1 MGIRIAELPSRFFE
15 FAMIW
20 ALYYLAWRH
29 PDLQKDWL
37 LIGRKS
43 KWVIAAVTGYFTIT
57 SVVQCF
63 TFHQYDYP
71 QKNEPFPF
79 LRWAMFTGSR
89 KSISEVDVYEFEGIT
104 ASESEV
110 FLNPAKLFFT
120 PNAVVHYTRA
130 QNLGDAILNGT
141 PERKKQAVG
150 QLQFYMDGL
159 KKRYESGNPGENL
172 KAIVLWRRSMPM
184 KDGAII
190 PEPFRGPDS
199 IAVFKQT
206 YTER

>member
-15 FAMIW
+15 FAVIW

-29 PDLQKDWL
+29 PDVRKDWFL
-37 LIGRKS
+37 MGRKS
-43 KWVIAAVTGYFTIT
+43 KWVVAAVIGYFTFS

-79 LRWAMFTGSR
+79 IRWAMFTGSR
-89 KSISEVDVYEFEGIT
+89 KSISEVIVYEFQGIT
-104 ASESEV
+104 ASAKEV
-110 FLNPAKLFFT
+110 YLNPAKLFFT
-120 PNAVVHYTRA
+120 PNAIVHYTKA

-141 PERKKQAVG
+141 PERKTQAVR

-159 KKRYESGNPGENL
+159 KKRYESGKSGEKL
-172 KAIVLWRRSMPM
+172 KEIVLWRRIVPM
-184 KDGAII
+184 KDGVII
-190 PEPFRGPDS
+190 PEPFTAPDS
-199 IAVFKQT
+199 VAVFKAT
-206 YTER
+206 YTE

>member
-15 FAMIW
+15 FAVIW

-43 KWVIAAVTGYFTIT
+43 KWVIAAVIGYFTIT
-57 SVVQCF
+57 AVVQCF

-89 KSISEVDVYEFEGIT
+89 EGIPEVTVYEFQGIT
-104 ASESEV
+104 ASAKEV
-110 FLNPAKLFFT
+110 YLNPAKLFFT
-120 PNAVVHYTRA
+120 RNAIVLYTKA
-130 QNLGDAILNGT
+130 QNLGDAILNGP
-141 PERKKQAVG
+141 PEGKTQA
-150 QLQFYMDGL
+150 
-159 KKRYESGNPGENL
+159 
-172 KAIVLWRRSMPM
+172 IRRL
-184 KDGAII
+184 
-190 PEPFRGPDS
+190 E
-199 IAVFKQT
+199 
-206 YTER
+206 